1 MKHRLKKAGN
11 LIVQIATL
19 LVFFAIAFILLVRAE
34 LISLPNFLQGIFGND
49 EEIASETKHD
59 DQEIF
64 NFIGSAPDT
73 ETEFSDYPQISA
85 ENMNTLLNSL
95 SAHKNFYWESVSKT
109 FSSKAVVTKDCRSRI
124 SGDKYNVE
132 ILNEDGNVTKKF
144 ISNGKKTLITKYYQG
159 SSESSLYE
167 AGIFD
172 FYSDAGLI
180 SVDYFKDADFSDGN
194 CEIRLVENDQ
204 YNLVS
209 VVHTYERNGVT
220 VKNSYGISL
229 DFGVVLFAECFE
241 NDVPVFEQT
250 TLSIYPVSSLDDK
263 LFAVN

>member
-1 MKHRLKKAGN
+1 M
-11 LIVQIATL
+11 
-19 LVFFAIAFILLVRAE
+19 
-34 LISLPNFLQGIFGND
+34 
-49 EEIASETKHD
+49 
-59 DQEIF
+59 
-64 NFIGSAPDT
+64 
-73 ETEFSDYPQISA
+73 
-85 ENMNTLLNSL
+85 
-95 SAHKNFYWESVSKT
+95 
-109 FSSKAVVTKDCRSRI
+109 
-124 SGDKYNVE
+124 
-132 ILNEDGNVTKKF
+132 
-144 ISNGKKTLITKYYQG
+144 
-159 SSESSLYE
+159 YE

-180 SVDYFKDADFSDGN
+180 SVGYFKDADFSDGN